1 MNGPSLLL
9 SVRTTIIKMENHL
22 KTSGESLEYKT
33 KDSLAANM
41 EMSQECAQV
50 FQDLK
55 LRKKHRYIIYKMGQE
70 TFEIDVIGERK
81 EVFSLNMVTILF
93 LFKKFFTIIVNY
105 VI

>member
-1 MNGPSLLL
+1 
-9 SVRTTIIKMENHL
+9 MENHL

-41 EMSQECAQV
+41 EMSQECAQI

-70 TFEIDVIGERK
+70 TFEIDVIGERN
-81 EVFSLNMVTILF
+81 EVLRSFFPIQKCSCLNYYYYCF
-93 LFKKFFTIIVNY
+93 L
-105 VI
+105 